1 MFVVGVVV
9 VIIALVVVC
18 LPWPGCTYTET
29 IMTSTLTITLYESPH
44 PFYQSGFNDLGL
56 IGESNSIK
64 DMR

>member
-18 LPWPGCTYTET
+18 LPWPKCTYTET
-29 IMTSTLTITLYESPH
+29 ILTSTLTISPH

>member
-18 LPWPGCTYTET
+18 LPWPECTYTET
-29 IMTSTLTITLYESPH
+29 ILTSTLTITLYESPH